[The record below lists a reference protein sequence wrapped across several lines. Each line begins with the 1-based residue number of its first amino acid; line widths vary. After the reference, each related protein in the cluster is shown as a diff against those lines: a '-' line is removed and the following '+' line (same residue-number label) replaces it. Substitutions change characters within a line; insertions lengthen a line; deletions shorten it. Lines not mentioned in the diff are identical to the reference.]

1 MVHIAESTVGRRYA
15 GWFIKNTERAQKI
28 YVDLVSFARPLLAN
42 VSSSMMNSERV
53 QAGATVAAVSGGVER
68 DADSSETQRVSV
80 GARKVAWADAKV

>member
-42 VSSSMMNSERV
+42 VSSMMSSERV
-53 QAGATVAAVSGGVER
+53 QAGATVVAVSGGVDR